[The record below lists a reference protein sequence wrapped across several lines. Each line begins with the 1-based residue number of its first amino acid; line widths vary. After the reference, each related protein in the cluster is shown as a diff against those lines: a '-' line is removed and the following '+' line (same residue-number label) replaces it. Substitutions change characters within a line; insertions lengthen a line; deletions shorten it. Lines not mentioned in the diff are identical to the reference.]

1 MHTILALFISNSI
14 QFKLPEGL
22 LSSLCYVESR
32 HIASIVHKDDGTSHS
47 YGICQVKF
55 ETAKYLGFTGTEVEL
70 LKPENNIYYAAKYLS
85 KQIHRYNDI
94 TKGIVAYNRGNS
106 LLLTR
111 SSYSDKVIKHWGS
124 KHGR

>member
-32 HIASIVHKDDGTSHS
+32 HIASIVHKDDGPSHS

-55 ETAKYLGFTGTEVEL
+55 ETAKYLGFTGTVEQL
-70 LKPENNIYYAAKYLS
+70 MNPKINIYYAGKYLQ
-85 KQIHRYNDI
+85 KQILRYNDI
-94 TKGIVAYNRGNS
+94 NKGIVAYNRGNS
-106 LLLTR
+106 NKLTR
-111 SSYSDKVIKHWGS
+111 SIYSDKVNKQWGDN
-124 KHGR
+124 K